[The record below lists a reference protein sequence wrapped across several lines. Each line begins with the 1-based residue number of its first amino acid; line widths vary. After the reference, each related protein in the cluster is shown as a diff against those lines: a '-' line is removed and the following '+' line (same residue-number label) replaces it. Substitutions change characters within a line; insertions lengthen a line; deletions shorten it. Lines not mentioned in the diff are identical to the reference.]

1 MPFCVPLF
9 LGCGVIHHVLDTSQ
23 IMAEFVFIQ
32 FESLSILGKKNF
44 YPFTLTVTDTIKFIF
59 SMLFTMP

>member
-1 MPFCVPLF
+1 MPFSVPVF

-32 FESLSILGKKNF
+32 FESLSILGKK
-44 YPFTLTVTDTIKFIF
+44 KFLSIH
-59 SMLFTMP
+59 MNGNWYNQIYL